1 MSSAPLRSWARSIYE
16 QEMTLVPGA
25 THLINPVARRWASQ
39 LDCMES
45 LVKNHLVV
53 DRAFGALR
61 CAHDFDWCGKGY
73 VYVLDQG
80 WWQMLKKIVKA
91 YTPLRV
97 LIREIR
103 SDASTMGHAINW
115 VF

>member
-1 MSSAPLRSWARSIYE
+1 MMSYPPLRSHAQCIYE

-25 THLINPVARRWASQ
+25 THLINPVATRWASQ

-61 CAHDFDWCGKGY
+61 CEHDFDWCDKGY
-73 VYVLDQG
+73 VYVPYVDQW
-80 WWQMLKKIVKA
+80 WWQMLKKIVGA

-97 LIREIR
+97 LIHEIQ
-103 SDASTMGHAINW
+103 
-115 VF
+115 